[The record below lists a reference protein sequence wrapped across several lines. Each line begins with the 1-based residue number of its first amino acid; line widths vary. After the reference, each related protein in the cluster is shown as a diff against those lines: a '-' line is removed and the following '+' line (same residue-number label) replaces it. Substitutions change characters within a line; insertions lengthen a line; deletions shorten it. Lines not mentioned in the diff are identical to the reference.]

1 MIGTS
6 TIVVLRRPALTS
18 PECGYLYDVAQSEKL
33 ERLFHAAMHLEQ
45 MVHSMYSQCDRWL
58 CWPATLPG
66 LKSFPE
72 NSCVLMQPPQG
83 PGGTS
88 PCKRIGFRALLA
100 PPRLDCPYLN
110 QLHLLRIYM
119 LPQVLEAI
127 LHPAS
132 VTDGSAG
139 PFPVLDLSSLPASSA
154 AGAAAAGAKPEAI
167 VARLREAG
175 ILVPSGG

>member
-1 MIGTS
+1 MLWRCWRRRSRPRARIHGDGGAPGVPAGGCRGAASTRHSQLDVNSMLCGSRLVLCQPSTPSRQDGSSKSCYLSLEEVVIGTS

-66 LKSFPE
+66 LKSFQRIVVC
-72 NSCVLMQPPQG
+72 SCN
-83 PGGTS
+83 
-88 PCKRIGFRALLA
+88 RR
-100 PPRLDCPYLN
+100 R
-110 QLHLLRIYM
+110 
-119 LPQVLEAI
+119 VLEV

-132 VTDGSAG
+132 V
-139 PFPVLDLSSLPASSA
+139 
-154 AGAAAAGAKPEAI
+154 
-167 VARLREAG
+167 
-175 ILVPSGG
+175 